1 MLAYDPTRGKAR
13 GLFGWRGV
21 NIFDAGGDEAAT
33 LVTGDAGG
41 GQVILSKGGK
51 LKVEAGSTAEG
62 RGVVR
67 VGPFF
72 TCTGTRLAS
81 GLGAPDCIM
90 GRLPK

>member
-1 MLAYDPTRGKAR
+1 LHHKTHCSDDRSTR
-13 GLFGWRGV
+13 WR
-21 NIFDAGGDEAAT
+21 EAAT
-33 LVTGDAGG
+33 LVTGDADG

-51 LKVEAGSTAEG
+51 LMMEAGSTAEG

-81 GLGAPDCIM
+81 GMGAHDCIM
-90 GRLPK
+90 DRLIGSIK